1 MTLLEQIG
9 AEWSIWSGFAG
20 TLEVMNAIQHVRTV
34 LCLIGSVCRFHQHIP
49 SNKYEFKISK
59 WHKLFT
65 KQKLMHNWHLPWLH
79 SVVSGK
85 LEICL
90 SYHFSKLSLDTK
102 VTQVTSWHLPNV
114 SPNWRYRI
122 SSNFSTMWYD
132 VVRISLNMI
141 FMHTYIY
148 IYIFTYHISCFEFFS
163 SCFELSCFYTRG
175 VRSIPCLRRLMSFW
189 PRCGTN
195 LDGISE
201 RRPRAVATPHAALRR
216 RNLRFTS
223 RIQGTQQRFC
233 CNMPKKIVYCN
244 CVMYIYIY
252 IQYRF

>member
-148 IYIFTYHISCFEFFS
+148 IYIYISYFLFRVFFIMFWTFMFLYQGGSVDSLFTPFDVVLAKVRHQPRWDLRETSPCRGNSTRS
-163 SCFELSCFYTRG
+163 S
-175 VRSIPCLRRLMSFW
+175 P
-189 PRCGTN
+189 
-195 LDGISE
+195 
-201 RRPRAVATPHAALRR
+201 
-216 RNLRFTS
+216 
-223 RIQGTQQRFC
+223 
-233 CNMPKKIVYCN
+233 
-244 CVMYIYIY
+244 
-252 IQYRF
+252 